1 MKRPNSSRKLPV
13 RRNILSKENSDTLYQ
28 DCVAESSSIIRD
40 DEESNFLA
48 LNSNIEDS
56 NMSCSDMNPTNF
68 LSIELSSS
76 SNDSNDQYASN
87 HISNNSCKIEQVLSN
102 SNVKPEN
109 IQNELLFLEN
119 TVIHEEK
126 VSSNQSREYNATE
139 NRINIDSEESVS
151 ELVKIESKNKR
162 KTKLS
167 VKRNRNNLK
176 CSPMKRVAYPELKD
190 ERQKESHNEAINSI
204 VEDIEYFIGDSDNS
218 DIQDCGK

>member
-1 MKRPNSSRKLPV
+1 MKCPNSSWKLPV
-13 RRNILSKENSDTLYQ
+13 RRNILSKENSDMLYK
-28 DCVAESSSIIRD
+28 DCVAESTSTIRD

-56 NMSCSDMNPTNF
+56 NMSCSNMNPINF
-68 LSIELSSS
+68 LAIELSSS

-87 HISNNSCKIEQVLSN
+87 HISHNSCKIERVLSN
-102 SNVKPEN
+102 SNVKTEN
-109 IQNELLFLEN
+109 IQNELLFPEN
-119 TVIHEEK
+119 TVIHEET

-139 NRINIDSEESVS
+139 NGMNIDSKESVS
-151 ELVKIESKNKR
+151 ELIKIEPKNKR

-167 VKRNRNNLK
+167 VKRNRSNLK

-190 ERQKESHNEAINSI
+190 EWQKESHNEAINSI

-218 DIQDCGK
+218 DIQDYGK